1 MRIVLFVLLASLLE
15 GALQGANEKL
25 TPEQRVE
32 LIRGLSSEY
41 ATVKIMLPRSKRPLE
56 YELGGKFD
64 RDKWD
69 DASKE
74 QGPAAR
80 AGDLIQITKVD
91 LGDDQIV
98 FEINGG
104 LKSGRRWYDNVSVGT
119 GANNGPRRGPSGP
132 ATLGTAVVV
141 KFPKGVPAVDT
152 AEMKRMLKP
161 LFDFE
166 KQSATA
172 SYVDSLPPEI
182 KSAVEQKRVIEGM
195 DKDQVVLAIGKP
207 RLKSRETKDGI
218 DYEDWVYGVAPGKI
232 SFITFSSGKV
242 VKIRESYAG
251 LGGQTNAPSPNA
263 PPPDLLN

>member
-1 MRIVLFVLLASLLE
+1 MRAIVFILTARLLF
-15 GALQGANEKL
+15 GANEKL

-32 LIRGLSSEY
+32 LIRGLSAEY
-41 ATVKIMLPRSKRPLE
+41 ATVKIMLPRSKKPLE
-56 YELGGKFD
+56 YELGGKFNK
-64 RDKWD
+64 DKWD
-69 DASKE
+69 DSAKE

-91 LGDDQIV
+91 LDDNQIV

-104 LKSGRRWYDNVSVGT
+104 LKSGRRWYDNLSVGT
-119 GANNGPRRGPSGP
+119 GSGQGRQRGPSGP

-141 KFPKGVPAVDT
+141 KFAKGVPAVDAT
-152 AEMKRMLKP
+152 EMKRLLKP

-166 KQSATA
+166 KQTATA

-195 DKDQVVLAIGKP
+195 DKDQVILAIGKP
-207 RLKSRETKDGI
+207 RLKSRETKEGI

-251 LGGQTNAPSPNA
+251 LGGQTSS
-263 PPPDLLN
+263 PPPE